1 MFLNKIKILYFWASL
16 GFGKA
21 ESLKRRPD
29 KQMDLQI
36 DLIHYQLK
44 YGGRMIDVLTELAT
58 KKDDR
63 VTGFSPDAWQRKMLD
78 AVDQGLYLK

>member
-1 MFLNKIKILYFWASL
+1 
-16 GFGKA
+16 
-21 ESLKRRPD
+21 
-29 KQMDLQI
+29 MDLQI